1 MRTADLL
8 VIGGGPGGYE
18 TAAAAA
24 ARGEKV
30 ILFERD
36 RLGGTCLNRG
46 CIPTKCLCASA
57 KLLDDIRHASAL
69 GISTSGT
76 TVDFTAIKQRISEVT
91 DTLRQDI
98 AGALGDVEI
107 VNAEATIGPGP
118 SVVAAAETYTAP
130 SIIIA
135 TGSAPAH
142 LRIPGAETALDSD
155 AVLALDAVPES
166 MVIIGGGVI
175 GLEFA
180 SVLNSF
186 GCNITVL
193 EYCKEILPGFDR
205 DIAKRLRGYL
215 SRKGI
220 DIVTGAE
227 VTAIEN
233 GCRVPYLCK
242 GKEKQVEAA
251 TILTAVGRRPV
262 LPSGLENAGVSLNAR
277 GFIDT
282 DSEFRAAPGIYA
294 IGDVNG
300 RCMLAH
306 AASAQGRVVLG
317 HDVRLDIM
325 PGVVFSNPECAMV
338 GITEETATASGRECI
353 AVKVPYGANGKAI
366 ASGESDGLLKLIVN
380 KGDGTI
386 AGCHCV
392 GEHAADIVA
401 EATIAM
407 NSSMSVGTLAHGT
420 VHAHPT
426 LSELLATAATA
437 AAARL

>member
-135 TGSAPAH
+135 TGSAHAH
-142 LRIPGAETALDSD
+142 LRIPGAKQLSTAMRSL
-155 AVLALDAVPES
+155 LS
-166 MVIIGGGVI
+166 MR
-175 GLEFA
+175 F
-180 SVLNSF
+180 
-186 GCNITVL
+186 
-193 EYCKEILPGFDR
+193 P
-205 DIAKRLRGYL
+205 
-215 SRKGI
+215 
-220 DIVTGAE
+220 
-227 VTAIEN
+227 
-233 GCRVPYLCK
+233 
-242 GKEKQVEAA
+242 
-251 TILTAVGRRPV
+251 
-262 LPSGLENAGVSLNAR
+262 
-277 GFIDT
+277 
-282 DSEFRAAPGIYA
+282 
-294 IGDVNG
+294 
-300 RCMLAH
+300 
-306 AASAQGRVVLG
+306 
-317 HDVRLDIM
+317 
-325 PGVVFSNPECAMV
+325 
-338 GITEETATASGRECI
+338 
-353 AVKVPYGANGKAI
+353 KAW
-366 ASGESDGLLKLIVN
+366 S
-380 KGDGTI
+380 
-386 AGCHCV
+386 
-392 GEHAADIVA
+392 
-401 EATIAM
+401 
-407 NSSMSVGTLAHGT
+407 
-420 VHAHPT
+420 
-426 LSELLATAATA
+426 
-437 AAARL
+437 